1 MIVVAISAVVVT
13 VFYALFFGGL
23 WLLSRLDHEPPEPP
37 RSNGID
43 RQVREFDPPT
53 RPLPIVIVAGALN
66 AGNYRSY
73 TR

>member
-13 VFYALFFGGL
+13 AFYALFFGGL
-23 WLLSRLDHEPPEPP
+23 WLLSRLDREPPEPP

-43 RQVREFDPPT
+43 RPVREFDPPT
-53 RPLPIVIVAGALN
+53 RPLPILIVAGALN
-66 AGNYRSY
+66 AGNYRRY